1 MTILDA
7 GAALGPQLRPPGR
20 ADQRHVQT
28 DPQLQ
33 NKHKPSGHRA
43 VHSSLPATFLLAT
56 AERVSNPKLF
66 VQRDGGANSA
76 RNNLQAL
83 VTQVQARS
91 HCPPNPYAVLLV
103 ENQPYG
109 FICAQT
115 VERPLG

>member
-43 VHSSLPATFLLAT
+43 VHSSFLSSSFWPLRREFPIQNSLCRGT
-56 AERVSNPKLF
+56 
-66 VQRDGGANSA
+66 GGANSA

-83 VTQVQARS
+83 VTQVQARG
-91 HCPPNPYAVLLV
+91 HCPPNPYAVLLA
-103 ENQPYG
+103 ENQTYG

-115 VERPLG
+115 LERPLG